1 MPVAQ
6 IAMLFLTT
14 LAFGVILSSL
24 GARTLR
30 FDRPSLTGSTADCT
44 FHSQYHQD
52 EFLER
57 NLFRGKRGGLYVDLG
72 AYHPTDLSNTAYFDR
87 CLRWSGLCIDANPHR
102 IVTFKA
108 PAAARTCEPIHACL
122 TDPAIPHS
130 RIPNHDAEDRLSP
143 TFGTPVRCIPI
154 TQILHDRQIRY
165 VDFLSIDIEGQ
176 EWPVLRSWNFSE
188 IHVTAI
194 AVETWHG
201 NRTEIMD
208 YLEDAGFRHAADLGA
223 DDIFLWHGIPWLPPK
238 IQRLRAEVRGAR
250 YPPKS

>member
-1 MPVAQ
+1 
-6 IAMLFLTT
+6 MLFLTT
-14 LAFGVILSSL
+14 IAFGVILSSL
-24 GARTLR
+24 DSLIHARALR
-30 FDRPSLTGSTADCT
+30 FDPIVVSTADCR
-44 FHSQYHQD
+44 FHGQYHQD

-102 IVTFKA
+102 IANFKTST
-108 PAAARTCEPIHACL
+108 AARTCEPIHACL
-122 TDPAIPHS
+122 TDPVIPHS
-130 RIPNHDAEDRLSP
+130 RIPNHDSEDRLST
-143 TFGTPVRCIPI
+143 TFGTPVQCIPI
-154 TQILHDRQIRY
+154 IQILRNRRIRY

-208 YLEDAGFRHAADLGA
+208 YLEDVGFRHAADLGA
-223 DDIFLWHGIPWLPPK
+223 DDIFLWHGIPWLPPNLPT
-238 IQRLRAEVRGAR
+238 LRAAVRAA
-250 YPPKS
+250 KS